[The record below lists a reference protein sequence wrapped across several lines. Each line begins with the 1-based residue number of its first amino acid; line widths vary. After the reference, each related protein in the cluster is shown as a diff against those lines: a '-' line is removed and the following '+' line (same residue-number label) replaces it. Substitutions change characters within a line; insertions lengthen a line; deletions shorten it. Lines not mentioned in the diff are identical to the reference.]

1 MKKLTNKQI
10 EEMFNDPVML
20 QWERSNQWFGKDE
33 FLSEEAM
40 KIHKVLMDKEKID
53 TDSLPAKNILQS
65 ELNTEKRKFDNIG
78 PINFRAENEANET
91 NKKII
96 HL

>member
-20 QWERSNQWFGKDE
+20 QWERSNQWFGKDD

-40 KIHKVLMDKEKID
+40 KIHKVLRDKEKID
-53 TDSLPAKNILQS
+53 TDSQEYYNQIDIRIYNKHK
-65 ELNTEKRKFDNIG
+65 KRLLKYFSHGN
-78 PINFRAENEANET
+78 
-91 NKKII
+91 
-96 HL
+96 